1 MRSLMALSL
10 LALAGTFGGT
20 PATADNQLDVQS
32 IDLDKLTYNNHPL
45 WPGVRAAFVAG
56 SFDEPGLYGTHAWME
71 AGSIVPPHTHP
82 DPRITVVTHGTMY
95 VGIGE
100 TYDEDALVAYPEGSI
115 FIIPAGAPHFMLAQ
129 DGDTAVLDSGA
140 GPSGIDILQD

>member
-1 MRSLMALSL
+1 MKSLMTLST
-10 LALAGTFGGT
+10 LALAATLSVT
-20 PATADNQLDVQS
+20 PASADDHLNIQS
-32 IDLDKLTYNNHPL
+32 IDLEGLTYKTHPL

-71 AGSIVPPHTHP
+71 AGSIVPPHIHP

-115 FIIPAGAPHFMLAQ
+115 FITPAGSPHFMLAK

-140 GPSGIDILQD
+140 GPSGIDILED